1 MSDLPPDLPRLRTLE
16 TYLALQLATIRQEIR
31 RLEDQA
37 RITAPAVPPEPPAWL
52 AEYDIGA
59 QRRLLQIHTGDC
71 AMAGHRVKPVDE
83 AAARRGV
90 LEAGA
95 CQFCRPDTALGVLE

>member
-16 TYLALQLATIRQEIR
+16 TWLQLQLARVQQEIR
-31 RLEDQA
+31 HLEDQA
-37 RITAPAVPPEPPAWL
+37 RIHTPSPDPVPPEWL

-71 AMAGHRVKPVDE
+71 RMTGTRVKPIDE
-83 AAARRGV
+83 AAARRGCV
-90 LEAGA
+90 EAGA
-95 CQFCRPDTALGVLE
+95 CQFCRPDTVLGVLE